1 VPGDMLA
8 TVTCIRPQLTA
19 LFTIIAVHTSHA
31 LCSHLTAD
39 FPITSVSCAALAQR
53 HHKMSSAAQ
62 QRAEV
67 MREVDVLLTIAFC
80 YSYALPLSMQVKC
93 GGGKRWMLLHVC
105 KVRSHA
111 PCM

>member
-1 VPGDMLA
+1 MTGDMLA

-31 LCSHLTAD
+31 LFSNLTAD
-39 FPITSVSCAALAQR
+39 FRSHLSLLAQH

-80 YSYALPLSMQVKC
+80 YLYALPLSMQVKC